1 MGSVLEI
8 RDLGGFFLIVY
19 FYTFIENILLRENI
33 LKFLEEWHAL
43 FMEQVNLFKNMV
55 EIWEGNLESD
65 TVVLTEIIFFALC

>member
-55 EIWEGNLESD
+55 EICEGNLESD